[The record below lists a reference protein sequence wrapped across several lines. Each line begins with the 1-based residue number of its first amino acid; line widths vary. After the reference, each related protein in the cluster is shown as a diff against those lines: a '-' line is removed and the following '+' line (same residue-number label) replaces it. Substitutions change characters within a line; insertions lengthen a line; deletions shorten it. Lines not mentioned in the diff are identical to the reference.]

1 LGKLAA
7 EELNKLLGCIK
18 KNPKVIIPP
27 APGYDSGVHI
37 IDENSY
43 LVVSTDPCIG
53 VPEKWFGWLLIHY
66 AASDVALF
74 GAKPEFCTITLLGPL
89 KTEAKVFAG
98 IMKQVCSAAEEL
110 DMTVIAGH
118 TGTYAELS
126 AIIGSCTAYGRV
138 SKEKLITP
146 AGAQVGDDLICT
158 KELGLETAVNFAL
171 KHTSLAE
178 RLLTV
183 FRTHELLKLVNMQSC
198 VREASILAK
207 VDGVNAM
214 HDIAEGGLVSAL
226 NEMAENSNLGFEVE
240 WKNLPILQDMLVL
253 KKHFNLSRHEMLST
267 SSTGTVLAAVN
278 PKKRDMA
285 LEKLQDDG
293 IKACRIGQF
302 TESKKRTL
310 KVGKEETTFPKT
322 ARDPYGKIMS
332 EY

>member
-1 LGKLAA
+1 MGKLEA
-7 EELNKLLGCIK
+7 EELKELLKCIK
-18 KNPKVIIPP
+18 KHPKVIIPP
-27 APGYDSGVHI
+27 APGYDSGVHT

-98 IMKQVCSAAEEL
+98 IMKQVCFAAEEL

-126 AIIGSCTAYGRV
+126 ATIGSCTAYGRV
-138 SKEKLITP
+138 AKEKLITP

-158 KELGLETAVNFAL
+158 QELGLETAVNFAL
-171 KHTSLAE
+171 RHTSLAE

-183 FRTHELLKLVNMQSC
+183 VRTHNLLNLVNMQSC

-240 WKNLPILQDMLVL
+240 WNNLPILQDVLVF
-253 KKHFNLSRHEMLST
+253 KKHFNLSRQELLSI

-278 PKKRDMA
+278 PKKSDKA
-285 LEKLQDDG
+285 LQKLQDNG
-293 IKACRIGQF
+293 IKACSIGQF
-302 TESKKRTL
+302 TESKKRVL
-310 KVGKEETTFPKT
+310 KIGKDETTFPKT
-322 ARDPYGKIMS
+322 ARDPYGRIMNK
-332 EY
+332 

>member
-1 LGKLAA
+1 MGKLAA
-7 EELNKLLGCIK
+7 EELKELLRCIK
-18 KNPKVIIPP
+18 KHPRVIIPP
-27 APGYDSGVHI
+27 APGYDSGVHT

-53 VPEKWFGWLLIHY
+53 VPEGWFGWLLINY

-89 KTEAKVFAG
+89 KTETKVFTG
-98 IMKQVCSAAEEL
+98 IMKQACSAAEEL

-126 AIIGSCTAYGRV
+126 ATIGSCTAYGRV
-138 SKEKLITP
+138 TKEKLITP
-146 AGAQVGDDLICT
+146 AGAQVGDDIICT
-158 KELGLETAVNFAL
+158 KELGLETVVNFAL
-171 KHTSLAE
+171 SHRFLAE

-183 FRTHELLKLVNMQSC
+183 LRVRDLLNLVSMQSC
-198 VREASILAK
+198 VREAAILAK

-240 WKNLPILQDMLVL
+240 WNNLPILQDVLVL
-253 KKHFNLSRHEMLST
+253 KKHFNLSQQELLSI

-278 PKKRDMA
+278 PKKRDAA
-285 LEKLQDDG
+285 LQKLQDHG
-293 IKACRIGQF
+293 VKACSIGQF
-302 TESKKRTL
+302 TESKNRLL
-310 KVGKEETTFPKT
+310 KIGKDEKAFPKT
-322 ARDPYGKIMS
+322 ARDPYGRIMNK
-332 EY
+332 